1 MKFGEI
7 GREGI
12 LYKIIVLAKLILLYE
27 ILIRNF

>member
-12 LYKIIVLAKLILLYE
+12 LYKIIVLAKLLLYE